1 MAEHEATE
9 EEEME
14 GGDGRQ
20 EDDEEEEGILREHP
34 KGPAELAI
42 AIATTKRP
50 F

>member
-14 GGDGRQ
+14 GGEGREE
-20 EDDEEEEGILREHP
+20 EDDEEGSLREHP

-50 F
+50 Y